1 MRLFFCFHNSFYI
14 FHHNST
20 KLPKIRTY
28 LLTEFDRLF
37 ILFMIILAYSID
49 YLIHIVKGGRIMRV
63 GFHRKV
69 DNLGRITIPKEYRE
83 FFHLNEQDTV
93 CLIDTTE
100 GLLITNPKFTVVEV
114 SETNDKCY
122 KK

>member
-1 MRLFFCFHNSFYI
+1 
-14 FHHNST
+14 
-20 KLPKIRTY
+20 
-28 LLTEFDRLF
+28 
-37 ILFMIILAYSID
+37 
-49 YLIHIVKGGRIMRV
+49 MRV
-63 GFHRKV
+63 EFHRKV

-100 GLLITNPKFTVVEV
+100 GLLITNPKFTVVEI
-114 SETNDKCY
+114 SETKTNDKCY